1 MRAQRCQRGVALVTV
16 LIVLL
21 LSLWLAFWTARRVHF
36 QELMTGNEGDYQRAL
51 EAAHAA
57 LRDAEYDLR
66 GERPDGMPC
75 RSSAASACRPTA
87 YDAEAGLAFFPE
99 NTDDLRALERALA
112 GRTPACIAGIC
123 TAEALPN
130 EFWKRD
136 DGTTGLAA
144 MKRVAAGYGQFTG
157 ATGGPR
163 SSPLLR
169 TDPGGPRKAWY
180 WIEVLPY
187 DTTAALRPGNARRFA
202 PDADRPFVYRITAIA
217 QGLKP
222 GTRSVLQSTV
232 VWRKQD
238 S

>member
-1 MRAQRCQRGVALVTV
+1 MREQRHQRGVTLITV
-16 LIVLL
+16 MVVLL
-21 LSLWLAFWTARRVHF
+21 LSLLLAFWTARSVHF
-36 QELMTGNEGDYQRAL
+36 HEIFTGNEADYQRAL
-51 EAAHAA
+51 EAAHAV
-57 LRDAEYDLR
+57 LRDAEFDLR

-75 RSSAASACRPTA
+75 RSDDTKACRPKT
-87 YDAEAGLAFFPE
+87 YDAAAGLAFFPE
-99 NTDDLRALERALA
+99 STEDLQAFERALA

-130 EFWKRD
+130 DFWKRD
-136 DGTTGLAA
+136 GGAKGLAA

-169 TDPGGPRKAWY
+169 TDPGSERKAWY
-180 WIEVLPY
+180 WVEVLPY
-187 DTTAALRPGNARRFA
+187 DTTAAIQPGSAGRFT
-202 PDADRPFVYRITAIA
+202 PDVDRPFVYRITSVA

-222 GTRSVLQSTV
+222 GTQAVLQSIV
-232 VWRKQD
+232 VWRKVD